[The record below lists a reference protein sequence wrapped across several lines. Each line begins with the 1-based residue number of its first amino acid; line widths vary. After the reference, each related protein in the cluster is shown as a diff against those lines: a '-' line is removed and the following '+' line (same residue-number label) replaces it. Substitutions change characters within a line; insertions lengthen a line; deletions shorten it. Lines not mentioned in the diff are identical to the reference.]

1 MPRTNKATKAKADSS
16 HDANDATT
24 TGDAMTTTDAND
36 ATTTA
41 TTDRKATLNLI
52 RPRHKQ
58 VLDIS

>member
-1 MPRTNKATKAKADSS
+1 MPRTNKATKAKVDSR

-41 TTDRKATLNLI
+41 TTDRKATLDLI

-58 VLDIS
+58 VFDIS